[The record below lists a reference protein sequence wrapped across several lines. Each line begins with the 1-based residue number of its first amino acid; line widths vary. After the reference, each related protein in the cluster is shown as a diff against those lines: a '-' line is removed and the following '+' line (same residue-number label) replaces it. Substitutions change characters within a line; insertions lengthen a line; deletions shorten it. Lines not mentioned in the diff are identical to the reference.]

1 MRTRVARFSTREIW
15 GAALAAL
22 LVGFAYS
29 GPACAERVTI
39 APGGDVQAALARAAD
54 GDVILLAEGVHRG
67 PVRIEKEVTLEGQPG
82 AVLEGSGRGS
92 VVTLSAPRAV
102 VRGLT
107 VRGSGRDLEA
117 MDAGVFVQQSATEA
131 LVEGNRLE
139 GNLYGVYLHGAE
151 DAVARGNVIVGLQDG
166 RVNEA
171 GNGVSVWNA
180 PGARVEDNDIRFG
193 RDGIFAVASKRNV
206 FRGNRF
212 RDLRFAVH
220 YMYTN
225 DGEVVGNVS
234 VGNTVGFAI
243 MYSHRL
249 IVRDNV
255 SDGDLNH
262 GFLFNFANSSEIA
275 GNTVR
280 GRQLPA
286 SRWATPGLRGA
297 EAREHG
303 LPAAE
308 EAVGTLAG
316 GVRNGP
322 EKCVFIYN
330 ANKNTFQNNWFEG
343 CEIGVHFTA
352 GSEGNA
358 IVGNAFIRNRNQV
371 KYVGTRY
378 LDWSK
383 DGRGN
388 YWSDNPA
395 FDLNGDGVGD
405 AAYRPNDIIDKV
417 LWTAPQAKVL
427 VNSPAVQIIRWAQS
441 QFPALLPGGV
451 VDSRPLMAPAAVP
464 RPDEKG
470 AAP

>member
-1 MRTRVARFSTREIW
+1 MRKRVTRFSTRAIW

-22 LVGFAYS
+22 LVGFTYSEPAY
-29 GPACAERVTI
+29 AEQVTLE
-39 APGGDVQAALARAAD
+39 PGGNVQAALDRATV
-54 GDVILLAEGVHRG
+54 GDIVSLAKGVHRG
-67 PVRIEKEVTLEGQPG
+67 PVRIERKVILEGQPG
-82 AVLEGSGRGS
+82 AVLEGSGSGS
-92 VVTLSAPRAV
+92 VVILSAPGAV

-117 MDAGVFVQQSATEA
+117 MDAGVFVKQSAIGA
-131 LVEGNRLE
+131 VVENNRLE

-151 DAVARGNVIVGLQDG
+151 NSVARRNVIVGLRDG

-193 RDGIFAVASKRNV
+193 RDGIFAVASKSNV

-225 DGEVVGNVS
+225 DSEVVGNVS
-234 VGNTVGFAI
+234 IGNTVGFAV

-255 SDGDLNH
+255 SDADLNH
-262 GFLFNFANSSEIA
+262 GFLFNFANSSKIA

-286 SRWATPGLRGA
+286 SRWASPGMRGS

-303 LPAAE
+303 LPAADE
-308 EAVGTLAG
+308 VASALPGSM
-316 GVRNGP
+316 RNGP

-330 ANKNTFQNNWFEG
+330 ANKNTFENNWFEG

-395 FDLNGDGVGD
+395 FDLDGDGVGD
-405 AAYRPNDIIDKV
+405 ASYRPNDIIDKV

-451 VDSRPLMAPAAVP
+451 VDSRPLMAPTAVP
-464 RPDEKG
+464 LSDAEG